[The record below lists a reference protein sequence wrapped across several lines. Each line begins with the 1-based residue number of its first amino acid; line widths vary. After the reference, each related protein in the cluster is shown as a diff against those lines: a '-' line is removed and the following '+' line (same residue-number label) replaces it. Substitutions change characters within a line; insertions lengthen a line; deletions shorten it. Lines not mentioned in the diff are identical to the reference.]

1 MSLPTF
7 KVVLVG
13 DSGVGK
19 SSLLNRYFDGDFSDY
34 FNTTIGIDFKSK
46 EINVKEKTAKLQIW
60 DTAGQERFRNITTS
74 YYRKAHC
81 FILMFDT
88 TNKDSFANLNYWYG
102 EIQKN
107 KTRDALMVLIGTKKD
122 MKDIREVFIDS
133 IRKFTFEKNMKYF
146 ETSAK
151 MNDGIDFIFDY
162 ITDILIDKFG
172 DEIKNRDMQ
181 NNNNNNDNNN
191 NDMKYR
197 KIENEKNGCC
207 K

>member
-19 SSLLNRYFDGDFSDY
+19 SSLLNRYFDGEFFENY
-34 FNTTIGIDFKSK
+34 NATIGVDFKSK

-60 DTAGQERFRNITTS
+60 DTAGQERFRNITSS
-74 YYRKAHC
+74 YYRMAHC

-88 TNKDSFANLNYWYG
+88 TNKDSFTNLNYWYG

-107 KTRDALMVLIGTKKD
+107 KTKDALMVLIGTKKD
-122 MKDIREVFIDS
+122 MKDYRAVFIDN
-133 IRKFTFEKNMKYF
+133 IKKYTFEKNMKYF

-162 ITDILIDKFG
+162 ITDILIDKFN
-172 DEIKNRDMQ
+172 DEIKYKDSQ
-181 NNNNNNDNNN
+181 NNIKKNCVNIKDEYKK
-191 NDMKYR
+191 M
-197 KIENEKNGCC
+197 ENKKNGCC
-207 K
+207 L